1 MKLPP
6 FPDYVPPAK
15 SGWTPFLLNVLS
27 FMLVLFKIAIKL
39 ALLMCAFIPAFIFA
53 LLWRR

>member
-6 FPDYVPPAK
+6 FPEYVPPAK